1 METKTNKVLD
11 SVISLAENLE
21 GSELS
26 TEAIEKS
33 KEQIEFL
40 KDYFKASEIGAIFM
54 AVIFVLQN
62 QENESVSLHDIS
74 EFLKY
79 PFIRMLSFRKEL
91 DILEENSLIDIRD
104 EHNVSHHS
112 ENNGYVVC
120 GTVINNIIDG
130 ENIVL
135 LERPKESITGVINKI
150 LRTQSAFFDE
160 VLESTEY
167 YRQIMTLEKKYDY
180 NPIVR
185 NCVKLFPDDFGSR
198 LLIYNLC
205 CPVIFKKPWRRSSE
219 DDYSSSSTIFDVL
232 PEDIKYARI
241 KSMDSEKDILVKKK
255 LVEKIVRIESDGPFD
270 TTVVIDY
277 GLTRKAIK
285 TLFEEE
291 AENFLPEEIK
301 LTEQEKIVRF
311 LSKFAELYESNFAR
325 LRKVA
330 MLRKYENENSN
341 NKFVKTMETM
351 VGDIDNRFFLY
362 DVMNDYIKGHDS
374 SLTRTLTDLH
384 GKTDYYF
391 RFLRELLD
399 DKSILLDKDLIILNK
414 NEVVE
419 KTTVTITDKSVELI
433 YGKNADLFI
442 RKGSA
447 KNVIGPEK
455 LKEKTLFYS
464 PKVQE
469 QIDML
474 ERSFDQKNLEA
485 MQSRLEAKAL
495 PKGVAVLLY
504 GAPGTGKTETV
515 YQLCRKTNRKIFHVD
530 IAGSKSMWYGESEK
544 KIKKIFTDYK
554 ALCKDCKNRGENTP
568 VLLFNEADALISK
581 RRDIDSGNLSQTEN
595 AMQNILLEEIET
607 LEGILIAT
615 TNLCENMD
623 SAFERRFL
631 FKVEYEKP
639 SLEART
645 KIWKSKLPSI
655 GDDIAEKLAKE
666 FDFSGGE
673 IDNIVRKS
681 EIKEIIDGI
690 LPDYENLQELCSS
703 EKLAKANERHMGFIA

>member
-54 AVIFVLQN
+54 AIIFVLQN

-330 MLRKYENENSN
+330 MLRKYEKENSN

>member
-40 KDYFKASEIGAIFM
+40 KNYFKASEIGAIFM
-54 AVIFVLQN
+54 AIIFVLQN

-205 CPVIFKKPWRRSSE
+205 CPVIFKKPWRRCSE

>member
-1 METKTNKVLD
+1 MEAKTNKVLD

-54 AVIFVLQN
+54 AIIFVLQN

-330 MLRKYENENSN
+330 MLRKFENENSN

-455 LKEKTLFYS
+455 LKEKILFYS